1 MNQDHDHD
9 RDQLLFKDPERLH
22 QDLIKATLEKQQAA
36 QYGLAVLQEK
46 QDLQQKHDELEA
58 EVELVRMELLH
69 LREALGQACSKQK
82 EVAEAGEN
90 REESLIQE
98 SASKEANYV
107 QKIVELQMIL
117 KNDQL
122 ELANSHCERERL
134 MVLMQELKEVSVVVG
149 YHPRWL
155 SSSLRRPALCR
166 VLVSFPRCLCGVQNN
181 DQMEMHRMSSRDDIK
196 EYKLREARLLQDY
209 SELEEENVS
218 LQKQVSSLKQ
228 NQVEYE
234 ALKHEIK
241 RFGEE
246 TELLH
251 SQLEDAL
258 RLKEI
263 GEQQL
268 LEALDGLKTERE
280 LKNALRKEMGRSF
293 ASIDVS
299 FPSSAPA
306 HLVATI
312 EGLRLAEENGMVED
326 MTTSNGHDWQ
336 NDGEAHPKCKEA
348 QKPLPSLE
356 ADLFSELS
364 LSEVEKLKQQLMQ
377 VEREKTT
384 LQSTLQESRKQL
396 ENTQG
401 ALSEQEENVS
411 RLTERINS
419 LSHLQVARRPGDRGE
434 CPGQVLPFGGPDG
447 SGILAE
453 GSGYYEVDKHE
464 SEMLECKY
472 QVVIL
477 ELAKK
482 KALEYKEHYEVDNA
496 RHEAGLRVL
505 DEKVSILEEANGRSK
520 GEITNLKA
528 DIKRANDL
536 REESR
541 AGLALI
547 QDELLTFSEDLAQLY
562 HHICVC
568 NNETPNRVMLDFHRI
583 PRPPRANGTN
593 THRSPLLCRR
603 EKSQGHPTTQPSP
616 PCIAAVQ
623 PSPPQSDTTAVANGT
638 GDNGNKPEPSG
649 LVRLLAMV
657 REQMRHLQQAVE
669 RSAERSLHRAAAH
682 ELAPLLDRDK
692 ETLLE
697 ELLKLRS
704 LLSTKREQIATLR
717 AIIKANRQT
726 AETTLVS
733 LKSKY
738 EAEKSMVTETMTK
751 LRSELKALKQDAA
764 TFSSLRAMFATRC
777 DEYVSQL
784 DKMQRQLAA
793 AEDEKK
799 TLNSLLRMAIQQ
811 KLALTQRLE
820 DLEFDQEQYD
830 REKSRSSR
838 KKMMNPKASHLFVY
852 RAFPF
857 WRFAVAG
864 WLLHNLFS
872 VVCLDHELDC
882 STLINQP
889 FFPNLFSPLSSSLPP
904 PSLCHPPMCLF
915 SSSYPS
921 ITYSPF

>member
-134 MVLMQELKEVSVVVG
+134 MVLMQELKE
-149 YHPRWL
+149 
-155 SSSLRRPALCR
+155 
-166 VLVSFPRCLCGVQNN
+166 NN

-477 ELAKK
+477 EVSELRTDLKLAKK

-838 KKMMNPKASHLFVY
+838 KKMMNPKIV
-852 RAFPF
+852 
-857 WRFAVAG
+857 
-864 WLLHNLFS
+864 
-872 VVCLDHELDC
+872 
-882 STLINQP
+882 
-889 FFPNLFSPLSSSLPP
+889 SSLIKPCR
-904 PSLCHPPMCLF
+904 PSTQP
-915 SSSYPS
+915 
-921 ITYSPF
+921 

>member
-1 MNQDHDHD
+1 MNQGHDHD
-9 RDQLLFKDPERLH
+9 RDQVLYKDPERLR
-22 QDLIKATLEKQQAA
+22 QDLIKATVEKQQAA

-46 QDLQQKHDELEA
+46 QELQQKHDELEV
-58 EVELVRMELLH
+58 EVEHVRMELLH

-90 REESLIQE
+90 REESLIEE

-107 QKIVELQMIL
+107 QKIVELQVVL
-117 KNDQL
+117 KSNQL
-122 ELANSHCERERL
+122 QLANSHSERERL
-134 MVLMQELKEVSVVVG
+134 TGLVQELKESNG
-149 YHPRWL
+149 
-155 SSSLRRPALCR
+155 
-166 VLVSFPRCLCGVQNN
+166 
-181 DQMEMHRMSSRDDIK
+181 QMEMHRTSLRDDVK

-241 RFGEE
+241 CFGEE

-251 SQLEDAL
+251 NQLEDAL

-280 LKNALRKEMGRSF
+280 LKNSLRKEMGRSF

-312 EGLRLAEENGMVED
+312 EGLRLAEENGIVEE
-326 MTTSNGHDWQ
+326 MTSSNEHDWRT
-336 NDGEAHPKCKEA
+336 DREPHPKCKEA
-348 QKPLPSLE
+348 RRPLPSLE

-364 LSEVEKLKQQLMQ
+364 LSEVGKLKQQLMQ

-401 ALSEQEENVS
+401 ALSEQEEHVS

-419 LSHLQVARRPGDRGE
+419 LSQPEVVRRHEERAE
-434 CPGQVLPFGGPDG
+434 CPEQVLPFSGPDG
-447 SGILAE
+447 GGMLAE
-453 GSGYYEVDKHE
+453 GSGYYEVDMHG

-472 QVVIL
+472 RVVIL
-477 ELAKK
+477 EVSELRTDLKLAKK
-482 KALEYKEHYEVDNA
+482 KALEYTERCEVDNA
-496 RHEAGLRVL
+496 RYEAELRVL
-505 DEKVSILEEANGRSK
+505 DEKVSFLEEANGRSK
-520 GEITNLKA
+520 EEIANLKA
-528 DIKRANDL
+528 DRKRANDS

-541 AGLALI
+541 VGLALI

-562 HHICVC
+562 HLICVC

-583 PRPPRANGTN
+583 PRANGAN
-593 THRSPLLCRR
+593 AHRSPLLCRR
-603 EKSQGHPTTQPSP
+603 EMGRGRLTMPPSP
-616 PCIAAVQ
+616 SCTTTAQ
-623 PSPPQSDTTAVANGT
+623 PSPPQNDTTAIANGT
-638 GDNGNKPEPSG
+638 GVDGNRREPAS

-657 REQMRHLQQAVE
+657 REQVRHLQQAVE
-669 RSAERSLHRAAAH
+669 RSVERSLHRAIAH

-697 ELLKLRS
+697 EILKLRS

-726 AETTLVS
+726 AENTLVS

-764 TFSSLRAMFATRC
+764 RFSTLRAMFATRC
-777 DEYVSQL
+777 DEYISQL

-838 KKMMNPKASHLFVY
+838 KRTMSPKASRLLFLSSILVLDVCCCRVALCTTRFLVSCHHLFNLSPQTPPIY
-852 RAFPF
+852 
-857 WRFAVAG
+857 
-864 WLLHNLFS
+864 LFS
-872 VVCLDHELDC
+872 
-882 STLINQP
+882 
-889 FFPNLFSPLSSSLPP
+889 
-904 PSLCHPPMCLF
+904 
-915 SSSYPS
+915 
-921 ITYSPF
+921 